1 MPRVVSS
8 DVSDELVRQLIPGT
22 SGTVSRVTGGIF
34 PVFADE
40 GGERSAP
47 QEHDGH
53 IDARWR
59 RGPSPQ
65 RRDEQQTQSHPFTA
79 AALDASDASQRRAP
93 PDRAAA
99 MTELTPRIRLG
110 AEFEGAPC
118 EAFDGASMNLAFPPA
133 HIGPQGA
140 SWPNR
145 GLATPILPMQ
155 FASQPFVEHE
165 RCGSSIFLPACL
177 AGV

>member
-1 MPRVVSS
+1 
-8 DVSDELVRQLIPGT
+8 
-22 SGTVSRVTGGIF
+22 
-34 PVFADE
+34 
-40 GGERSAP
+40 
-47 QEHDGH
+47 
-53 IDARWR
+53 
-59 RGPSPQ
+59 
-65 RRDEQQTQSHPFTA
+65 
-79 AALDASDASQRRAP
+79 
-93 PDRAAA
+93 